1 MGRVR
6 LLALCGALV
15 FAAGCSDTSP
25 VGPSA
30 TANDAKDNGLLTNEA
45 WYGGAGPGAMP
56 IRIYQQNVY
65 PGFDIDSVA
74 AGLVQS
80 LISSDPTPFFDSLA
94 VGMATF
100 DSTNWRERAAR
111 MVVEI
116 QRQNPD
122 VVSLNEMITLDR
134 KGLGLIG
141 INVAD
146 GKTDFLGI
154 FEEELAKRGLHY
166 KLVDSLPLTDAFV
179 PIDVIFL
186 GLPFGTVYARYQ
198 DRDAMLVREEV
209 GVANVAT
216 DTFDVFLEQVLP
228 QLRGWIAADLTVR
241 GKTWRFVTSHPDPS
255 WPANGKTPHVE
266 QLIASVAN
274 VTSPVII
281 AGDLNLQPTWTEH
294 QQLVDAGFVDLWT
307 SRLGPAPSDN
317 PNGFTCCELDP
328 ALRNPQPTLTKRID
342 YVMAR
347 PADGYRVGPVRF
359 SIFGDDLAER
369 TATGMWSADH
379 AGLLVGLVMQH
390 K

>member
-1 MGRVR
+1 MGRMR
-6 LLALCGALV
+6 LLALCGAV
-15 FAAGCSDTSP
+15 AFAAGCSDTGP
-25 VGPSA
+25 VAPSA
-30 TANDAKDNGLLTNEA
+30 TASGANDNGLLTNEA

-74 AGLVQS
+74 AALVETI
-80 LISSDPTPFFDSLA
+80 ISNDPTPFFQSLA

-111 MVVEI
+111 MVLEI

-141 INVAD
+141 IDVAD
-146 GKTDFLGI
+146 GKTDFLGV
-154 FEEELAKRGLHY
+154 FEQELAKRGLNY

-198 DRDAMLVREEV
+198 DRDALFVRQGV
-209 GVANVAT
+209 GVANITT
-216 DTFDVFLEQVLP
+216 DTFDVVLQQVLP

-241 GKTWRFVTSHPDPS
+241 GKTWHFVTTHPDPS
-255 WPANGKTPHVE
+255 WQEAGKTPHIT
-266 QLIASVAN
+266 QLVASLTN
-274 VTSPVII
+274 ETNPVII
-281 AGDLNLQPTWTEH
+281 AGDLNLEPASTEH
-294 QQLVDAGFVDLWT
+294 QQLLAAGFVDLWT
-307 SRLGPAPSDN
+307 RRLGPALSDN
-317 PNGFTCCELDP
+317 PGGFTCCQADP

-347 PADGYRVGPVRF
+347 PADGYGVGPVRF

-369 TATGMWSADH
+369 TATGMWPADH
-379 AGLLVGLVMQH
+379 TGLLVGLVMQH